1 MITLGVLGCTIAAV
15 LVLTLLAFSK
25 RFDLAAAYRRVAWV
39 PVAALLI
46 EAALWKPLLASL
58 SYFGAVFPLLTGIA
72 SLFLATVGATLV
84 ATARARN
91 EDTTEMLRATLVA
104 AIPGMMLLALIFY
117 GLVNAWLG
125 SRGA

>member
-1 MITLGVLGCTIAAV
+1 
-15 LVLTLLAFSK
+15 
-25 RFDLAAAYRRVAWV
+25 
-39 PVAALLI
+39 
-46 EAALWKPLLASL
+46 
-58 SYFGAVFPLLTGIA
+58 LLTGIA

-91 EDTTEMLRATLVA
+91 EDTTEMLRATLIA
-104 AIPGMMLLALIFY
+104 AIPGMILVAFIFY